1 MRLWLNH
8 FAKALR
14 VRLESAAAQTSKKC
28 CDWWVTVLVWW
39 TAKNTREYVYEICWV
54 RLPSL
59 PKFNYLVASRLPSY
73 TSQCPHA
80 DRAWKVLSLGG
91 NWVLDGGHC
100 CRQMQVIWELKMVSG
115 DVRST
120 GVFGFAPPKVVYLA
134 DVFEAMTLS
143 ESKKFYAY
151 LVSFSFL
158 HLRPLQ

>member
-1 MRLWLNH
+1 
-8 FAKALR
+8 
-14 VRLESAAAQTSKKC
+14 
-28 CDWWVTVLVWW
+28 
-39 TAKNTREYVYEICWV
+39 
-54 RLPSL
+54 
-59 PKFNYLVASRLPSY
+59 
-73 TSQCPHA
+73 
-80 DRAWKVLSLGG
+80 
-91 NWVLDGGHC
+91 
-100 CRQMQVIWELKMVSG
+100 MVSG